1 MHPTNSLSIRNENV
15 GEAIRKLAPRDV
27 TKFNGIS
34 LRGDFLGENLGL
46 GAVEKHDSF
55 GIFGGELGSG
65 GDRGDRE
72 EGRRRVGDVRIGGVF
87 AHVGDALDGPATV
100 ALEAFDLAPQIRIE
114 REKGSVFV
122 GREAKQR
129 VRVRGFV

>member
-1 MHPTNSLSIRNENV
+1 M
-15 GEAIRKLAPRDV
+15 
-27 TKFNGIS
+27 
-34 LRGDFLGENLGL
+34 
-46 GAVEKHDSF
+46 
-55 GIFGGELGSG
+55 GGG
-65 GDRGDRE
+65 GDSGDGEQR
-72 EGRRRVGDVRIGGVF
+72 RRRVGVRIGGFF

>member
-1 MHPTNSLSIRNENV
+1 M
-15 GEAIRKLAPRDV
+15 
-27 TKFNGIS
+27 
-34 LRGDFLGENLGL
+34 RGDFLGENLGL

-87 AHVGDALDGPATV
+87 AHVGDALDGPTTV
-100 ALEAFDLAPQIRIE
+100 ALEVKAFDLTPQIRSE

-122 GREAKQR
+122 RRGAKQR
-129 VRVRGFV
+129 VRGFV